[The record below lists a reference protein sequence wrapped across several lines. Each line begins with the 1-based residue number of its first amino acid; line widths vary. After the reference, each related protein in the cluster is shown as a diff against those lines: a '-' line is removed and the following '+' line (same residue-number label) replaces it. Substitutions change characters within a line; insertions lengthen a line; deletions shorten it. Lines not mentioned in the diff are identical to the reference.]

1 MIVTYP
7 GKRPASLRVDQLDRD
22 QPIQSKSLQGSAN
35 SSPTHRS
42 SNSEISE
49 LSELSKCSGN
59 SKPSECSKHCG
70 HSKHSGEATSPDH
83 RRTRS
88 ARSRSPEYSKA
99 SCSHSVKE
107 EASKQ
112 SSESE
117 IMFPEIVHFG
127 IRPPQ
132 LSYAGNPE

>member
-1 MIVTYP
+1 MICAGMIVTYP

-22 QPIQSKSLQGSAN
+22 QPIQSKSSQGSAN

-49 LSELSKCSGN
+49 LSE
-59 SKPSECSKHCG
+59 CSKQCG

-88 ARSRSPEYSKA
+88 ARSRSPQHSKA
-99 SCSHSVKE
+99 SCSHSLKE

-112 SSESE
+112 SSASE